1 LIRLQQALVELS
13 STSAR
18 ASSSRGRVFAAC
30 LLAMKSLHDES
41 KNLLSQRWKRIAGA
55 LSLVALAAAGPAAGE
70 QPEPSLF
77 AVSGERLYVRHCAV
91 CHGISGRGDG
101 PFGGILRT
109 APADLTTIAARNG
122 GKFPDA
128 EIARFVDGQ
137 FVPPAHGTRQM
148 PIWGRWLGASIVQG
162 AEPDEAARGEILAIL
177 EYLKTLQRPL
187 PQAK

>member
-1 LIRLQQALVELS
+1 
-13 STSAR
+13 
-18 ASSSRGRVFAAC
+18 
-30 LLAMKSLHDES
+30 MKNLHDES
-41 KNLLSQRWKRIAGA
+41 KNLFSQRWKPIVGA
-55 LSLVALAAAGPAAGE
+55 LTLAALAAAGPAAGE

-77 AVSGERLYVRHCAV
+77 AVAGKRLYVRHCAV
-91 CHGISGRGDG
+91 CHGSSGHGDG

-122 GKFPDA
+122 GNFPDA

-148 PIWGRWLGASIVQG
+148 PIWGRWLGEPIAKS
-162 AEPDEAARGEILAIL
+162 AEADEVARGEIFAIL

-187 PQAK
+187 PKTP